1 MTGIGN
7 WLNENTPG
15 FDDQAAPE
23 NNKLIEAGTD
33 YREEYFNE
41 TLFPFSKI
49 GLKKD
54 DKGVLEVL
62 GGTVAGDAWTA
73 YSDLRSAKI
82 ADAVFGAIGVGLDIE
97 EAVTDPFGFVGS
109 QIAGWML
116 EHLDVYRKT
125 LDALAGSPGMVEAY
139 SKTWNNIAG
148 KLVEVSGDWKTG
160 LEKDI
165 ATWTGASGDAYRAKA
180 TELIDHISAAGGV
193 AASMGETMNQ
203 TAAIVKAVRTL
214 VGDIV
219 ASLVGA
225 LIAYTIEL
233 ACTLGGATPA
243 VIAQVMGRFAR
254 DGFKIATLL
263 TKMGEAFTD
272 LSGFAKVIGDAIVK
286 LLTPSENQ
294 QQPAPA

>member
-1 MTGIGN
+1 MTEVGKWI
-7 WLNENTPG
+7 NENTPG

-23 NNKLIEAGTD
+23 NNKLIESGTD
-33 YREEYFNE
+33 YRDEYFNE
-41 TLFPFSKI
+41 TLFPFHNI

-54 DKGVLEVL
+54 GKGVLEVL

-73 YSDLRSAKI
+73 YSDLRSANI
-82 ADAVFGAIGVGLDIE
+82 ADAIFGGIGVGLDIE

-125 LDALAGSPGMVEAY
+125 LDALAGSPDMVGAY
-139 SKTWNNIAG
+139 AKTWTNIATE
-148 KLVEVSGDWKTG
+148 LVKVSTEWKTG
-160 LEKDI
+160 VEQDI
-165 ATWTGASGDAYRAKA
+165 STWTGASGDAYRAKA
-180 TELIDHISAAGGV
+180 TDLIDHTSAAGGV
-193 AASMGETMNQ
+193 AAAMGETMTK
-203 TAAIVKAVRTL
+203 TATIVKAVRTL

-233 ACTLGGATPA
+233 ACTLGAATPA

-263 TKMGEAFTD
+263 AKMGDAFKD

-286 LLTPSENQ
+286 LLTPSENE
-294 QQPAPA
+294 QPAPA